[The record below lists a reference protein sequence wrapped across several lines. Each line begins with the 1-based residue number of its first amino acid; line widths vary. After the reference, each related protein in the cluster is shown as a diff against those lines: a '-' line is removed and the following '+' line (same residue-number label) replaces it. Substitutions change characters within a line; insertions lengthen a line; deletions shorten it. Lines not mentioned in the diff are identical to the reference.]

1 MKSCNEKIHA
11 CKYYQARMSFHVLNK
26 KMKEMN
32 EYTGIKDYIFFSAQF
47 NRW

>member
-1 MKSCNEKIHA
+1 MRKFMLVSMLF
-11 CKYYQARMSFHVLNK
+11 QAWMSFNVLNK
-26 KMKEMN
+26 KINKKMN